1 MVLLLLLLLTD
12 LDKLIRFGG
21 SGIIVSSYHRRR
33 RLFLFDAAFM
43 IILRSNVPGKVPG
56 TSVLQCTVLRVFG
69 AYVTG
74 TIARYY
80 AC

>member
-1 MVLLLLLLLTD
+1 MVVVVILRRLNFCD
-12 LDKLIRFGG
+12 
-21 SGIIVSSYHRRR
+21 GIIVSSYHRRR